1 MKGST
6 TRRRSIKTAKPG
18 GFAATIIYGDKS
30 FCPTELKLKTLRK
43 RRKIILL
50 HIVTTQLYFKETNFN
65 PFFQQSSIGVQ
76 QLQDFVVRTLYS

>member
-6 TRRRSIKTAKPG
+6 TRRRSIKTAKLG
-18 GFAATIIYGDKS
+18 GFAATIIYDLATNR

-50 HIVTTQLYFKETNFN
+50 LIVTTQLYFKETNFK

-76 QLQDFVVRTLYS
+76 QNLLVRTLYS